1 MSWGGEAKGIDD
13 ANELEWLEELWR
25 KREEDDT
32 SVVYSRGEDAV
43 TRAVIKK
50 MIIRDSIVE
59 FFKDVKRDNEERRI
73 NGGIEI
79 TGYISLNQI
88 MLALDD
94 HIKKDMMGVNKEL
107 LDYFYVEDIAKEYLK
122 GFIKDLLKNNN
133 FWQQE
138 VESKVGAIRWNNLK
152 NKIKTNIPALDLED
166 EYVKEIISSLLE
178 EKDKKKGDAFQRYTQ
193 NKAVTTIASAA
204 RGRKTRKKVKGM
216 NKAATTIA
224 AVARGRRT
232 RKKKEELERRVE
244 IATADRERHG
254 RLRLEVPATV
264 RDTTSLHNE
273 RKKLAQQLGLSL
285 GHIDYTKKGGKKTRR
300 RKRRKK
306 TRRKRT
312 RRKRRKKRRKTKR
325 R

>member
-1 MSWGGEAKGIDD
+1 MGTRI
-13 ANELEWLEELWR
+13 
-25 KREEDDT
+25 T
-32 SVVYSRGEDAV
+32 SSFSYLV
-43 TRAVIKK
+43 
-50 MIIRDSIVE
+50 
-59 FFKDVKRDNEERRI
+59 
-73 NGGIEI
+73 
-79 TGYISLNQI
+79 SL
-88 MLALDD
+88 AD
-94 HIKKDMMGVNKEL
+94 
-107 LDYFYVEDIAKEYLK
+107 
-122 GFIKDLLKNNN
+122 
-133 FWQQE
+133 
-138 VESKVGAIRWNNLK
+138 
-152 NKIKTNIPALDLED
+152 
-166 EYVKEIISSLLE
+166 
-178 EKDKKKGDAFQRYTQ
+178 
-193 NKAVTTIASAA
+193 KAVTTIASAA